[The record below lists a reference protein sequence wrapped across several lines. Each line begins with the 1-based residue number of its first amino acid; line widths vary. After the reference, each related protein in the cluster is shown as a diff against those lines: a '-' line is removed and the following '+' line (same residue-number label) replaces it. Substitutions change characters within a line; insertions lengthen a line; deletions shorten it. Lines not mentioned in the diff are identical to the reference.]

1 MLSYSGYYIINNLIC
16 TTGQKQVSSYELYY
30 CDTNYYN
37 QTIVIKILL
46 FILILYKLLITMLIC
61 LFYLLWYIVII
72 DNYILIIYL

>member
-1 MLSYSGYYIINNLIC
+1 MDQFLPQAKNKFQVMNYIIVI
-16 TTGQKQVSSYELYY
+16 Q

-61 LFYLLWYIVII
+61 LFYLLWCIVII